1 MKALTEYMR
10 GGMKFAGSEDL
21 GSFWIGAAVIAIVP
35 GAGILW
41 LIWCFVRA
49 RYAGRT
55 RSCQPSLSST
65 SGTSSSH

>member
-1 MKALTEYMR
+1 MQALREYIM
-10 GGMKFAGSEDL
+10 GGMKFAGAERL

-49 RYAGRT
+49 RSAGRAHSHQ
-55 RSCQPSLSST
+55 RGLGST
-65 SGTSSSH
+65 CGRTTSH